1 MRGLFRTLKLR
12 LEARIGTYV
21 QVSHALVPWLLEHT
35 STLLNATSKGPDGQ
49 TPWERTKGRPM
60 RQLLLGFAEC
70 ILCKLPAKGLR
81 HNPDGNMGTR
91 WIDGTLLGISRS
103 ANTYIVAT
111 DGGVF
116 TCRTIYRKL
125 ENRWNRDRILRL
137 KATPWA
143 MMSRADAEAKPRE
156 ESAAPEQPVERDI
169 TVLPKA

>member
-1 MRGLFRTLKLR
+1 
-12 LEARIGTYV
+12 
-21 QVSHALVPWLLEHT
+21 
-35 STLLNATSKGPDGQ
+35 
-49 TPWERTKGRPM
+49 M

-70 ILCKLPAKGLR
+70 ILCTLLAKGPR
-81 HNPDGNMGTR
+81 NHSDGNMGTR

-116 TCRTIYRKL
+116 TCRTIYRKPI
-125 ENRWNRDRILRL
+125 ENLWIRNGKFRL

-169 TVLPKA
+169 TAVPKA